1 LKRLR
6 RPRKLRPSQAS
17 DNHAFHQET
26 RMTKVAFVGAFAA
39 SLLEPVR
46 QRLDSSVHLF
56 ACDEAS
62 AVTHLGDVDVVVS
75 MAFSRTMAQAATGL
89 KLVQAPG
96 AGVDRVDLTALRPE
110 THLANV
116 YGHETGIAEYV
127 FGAMLALTRSFGRLD
142 RKLRSGVWESQWAID
157 TPAPPLWPELAGKTL
172 GILGYGH
179 IGQALARRA
188 VAFDMQVWAI
198 RRDVPPERPPE
209 LAFLGGAECLHAV
222 MRQADYLAVTLPL
235 SDATRDLI
243 GADALRVLKPTA
255 FLINVGRGE
264 IINEAALYR
273 CLAERAIAGAA
284 LDVWYRYPTTTDA
297 TLPASQPFYKLDN
310 VLMTPHVSGWTEG
323 MLASRTQLI
332 AENIGRVMRGEPPLN
347 KLR

>member
-1 LKRLR
+1 
-6 RPRKLRPSQAS
+6 
-17 DNHAFHQET
+17 
-26 RMTKVAFVGAFAA
+26 MTKVAFVGAFAA

-46 QRLDSSVHLF
+46 DRLDGSMQLIT
-56 ACDEAS
+56 CDEAS
-62 AVTHLGDVDVVVS
+62 AAKQLNDVDVVVS
-75 MAFSRTMAQAATGL
+75 MVFSREMAQAATGL
-89 KLVQAPG
+89 KLLQVPG
-96 AGVDRVDLTALRPE
+96 AGVDRVDQTALRPE

-127 FGAMLALTRSFGRLD
+127 LGAMLTLTRSFGRLD
-142 RKLRSGVWESQWAID
+142 RKLRSGIWDSQWAVG

-198 RRDVPPERPPE
+198 RRDVPAERPPE
-209 LAFLGGAECLHAV
+209 LAFLGGTDCLHAV
-222 MRQADYLAVTLPL
+222 MREADYLAVTLPL

-243 GADALRVLKPTA
+243 GADALRILKPTA

-273 CLAERAIAGAA
+273 CLADKAIAGAA

-297 TLPASQPFYKLDN
+297 TLPASQPFHELDN
-310 VLMTPHVSGWTEG
+310 VLMTPHISGWTEG
-323 MLASRTQLI
+323 MLAARSKLI
-332 AENIGRVMRGEPPLN
+332 AENIDRVMRGEPPLN